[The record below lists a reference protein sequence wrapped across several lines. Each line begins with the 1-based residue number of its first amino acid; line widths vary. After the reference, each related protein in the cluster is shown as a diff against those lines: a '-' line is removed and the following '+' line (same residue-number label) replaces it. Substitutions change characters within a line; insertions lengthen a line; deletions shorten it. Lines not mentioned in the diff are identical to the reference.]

1 LQGIAQVVPELHG
14 FNVVNHEGPGRM
26 ESPLPLDKARP
37 LGKPPDPLGDIPIV
51 VEDITLAGSKGV
63 TTTCSPAAN

>member
-1 LQGIAQVVPELHG
+1 MADHGLVDASLQRIAQVEPEL
-14 FNVVNHEGPGRM
+14 
-26 ESPLPLDKARP
+26 

-51 VEDITLAGSKGV
+51 VEDTTLAGSKGV